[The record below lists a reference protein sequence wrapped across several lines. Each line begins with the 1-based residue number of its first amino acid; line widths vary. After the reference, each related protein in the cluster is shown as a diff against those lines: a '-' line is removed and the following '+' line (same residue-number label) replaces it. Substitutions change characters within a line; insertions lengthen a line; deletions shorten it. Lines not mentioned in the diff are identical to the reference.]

1 MKQPTKRALVNIQ
14 TSLITAMN
22 ARNALDRRIYE
33 LKKERDAII
42 ASWEPKK
49 K

>member
-1 MKQPTKRALVNIQ
+1 MKYRIKDLVFNN
-14 TSLITAMN
+14 LLLRRLMN
-22 ARNALDRRIYE
+22 DRNALDRRIYA
-33 LKKERDAII
+33 LKKQRDAII

>member
-1 MKQPTKRALVNIQ
+1 MKYRIKDLVFNN
-14 TSLITAMN
+14 LLLRRLMN
-22 ARNALDRRIYE
+22 DRNELDRRIYE